1 MGTRYIDEIVE
12 KYKNFICKYL
22 LVDIYNFLWYI
33 IIMEITALIPDDII
47 EQIKLYANGKTFSE
61 CLIIA
66 LQDWISIKRI
76 KELNEA
82 IKKQPLEFQD
92 NFSASSIRSINRE
105 Q

>member
-61 CLIIA
+61 C
-66 LQDWISIKRI
+66 
-76 KELNEA
+76 
-82 IKKQPLEFQD
+82 FHG
-92 NFSASSIRSINRE
+92 
-105 Q
+105 